1 MKSHQVVSSYFLT
14 KTIGCVACLVVY
26 LFAKKS
32 FKKDIF
38 CLCLVRDLKVVG
50 DLKLKVTL

>member
-26 LFAKKS
+26 LFAKKC

-38 CLCLVRDLKVVG
+38 YLCLVRDLKV
-50 DLKLKVTL
+50 DVTL